1 MARALSFTQLS
12 TFAKCPRRYY
22 LAYEQGIKIPPPF
35 VLTDGRCY
43 HKAAE
48 AGNLALL
55 NGRALTAAAL
65 AEHYHTALDCALAT
79 EEIQVTKGEVDTARD
94 IAGPLLAE
102 YHGTV
107 YPHLRPREGGVEHRI
122 DTLWQV
128 DGSPVSFCGVVD
140 LIEADGRILDYKS
153 VGRFHGA
160 DAVRHSAQLHL
171 YAGHLGGLDVGHIQL
186 VKSRHPRVE
195 RVDVTLSPAAVR
207 NTRRWAEDQAR
218 AIVAC
223 RASGVW
229 PQCDRESWT
238 CGEGNCGFYGICYLT
253 EV

>member
-22 LAYEQGIKIPPPF
+22 YAYEQGIRIPPAF

-55 NGRALTAAAL
+55 GGRALSAAGL
-65 AEHYHTALDCALAT
+65 AEHYHSALDVALAT
-79 EEIQVTKGEVDTARD
+79 EESQATRHEVDSARD

-102 YHGTV
+102 YHRTV
-107 YPHLRPREGGVEHRI
+107 YPHVRPVEGGVERRI
-122 DTLWQV
+122 DTVWQV
-128 DGSPVSFCGVVD
+128 NDTPISFCGVVD
-140 LIEADGRILDYKS
+140 LVEVDGRIVDYKS
-153 VGRFHGA
+153 VGRPHGA
-160 DAVRHSAQLHL
+160 DAVRGSAQLHL
-171 YAGHLGGLDVGHIQL
+171 YAGHLGGLEVGHIQL

-195 RVDVTLSPAAVR
+195 RVDVTLSPAAIK

-238 CGEGNCGFYGICYLT
+238 CRPDYCGFYGICYLS